1 MLVIPSIDLEDG
13 RAVKRV
19 RGRRGE
25 YVFVGDPLELARRFS
40 QAPLIHVVDL
50 DGAERGAPAN
60 LDVVAAISDAVGGRC
75 QVGGGL
81 RDPASVSRALD
92 LCNYAVLGTLPFTE
106 PRLFDEMAKS
116 FPGRLVVSLDVS
128 EGWVMG
134 GGWTARL
141 LRLEDALRLLEGRDL
156 AAAIYTSIDVEGT
169 GVGPLVA
176 DVEALRRVA
185 KRIYYAGGVSSCA
198 HLELLKRA
206 GFDGV
211 IVGYAL
217 YRGDLSCVGEGFTY

>member
-1 MLVIPSIDLEDG
+1 MLVIPSIDLEG
-13 RAVKRV
+13 GKAVKRV

-40 QAPLIHVVDL
+40 RAPLIHVVDL
-50 DGAERGAPAN
+50 DGAERGTPAN
-60 LDVVAAISDAVGGRC
+60 LDVVAAISNVVEGTC
-75 QVGGGL
+75 QLGGGL
-81 RDPASVSRALD
+81 RDLASVAKALD
-92 LCNYAVLGTLPFTE
+92 LCDYAVLGTLPFTA
-106 PRLFDEMAKS
+106 PRIFEEIARS
-116 FPGRLVVSLDVS
+116 FPGRLVVSLDVL

-134 GGWTARL
+134 GGWTAKL
-141 LRLEDALRLLEGRDL
+141 LRLEDAVRQLEGFDL

-169 GVGPLVA
+169 GAGPLIA

-185 KRIYYAGGVSSCA
+185 RRIYYAGGVSNCA
-198 HLELLKRA
+198 HLASLKRA

-217 YRGDLSCVGEGFTY
+217 YRGDLSCIGEGFTY